1 MSERC
6 SKNVHACN
14 PLTASP
20 LLPIGRSIIHHPS
33 HSFLQVKKFA
43 FIFLVDYESLIFV
56 FWAASV
62 LFSEAVMTKCCRWS
76 QGRYLGLSLADLIPP
91 FMLAD
96 TGQQTCPLYCFSS
109 ASTFSSSPGACLCS
123 RLAALRPQISNQ
135 TVKWLQRLA
144 KQIPTPRLK
153 GERKEREDDE
163 DYDHLQQRA
172 EDRYAM
178 HQDLRSVLK
187 YDPDHAWKEKRCPKI
202 APVCSWATLTNKHGV
217 CSLKA
222 QKWSKTHRKRDSPK
236 KWYVPRRGN
245 YNSSRRK
252 AKLLIIVYANQ
263 TSSIHSP
270 SAGERKTF

>member
-1 MSERC
+1 MRSAYHTNAMNARWLLLSAILNVPFKLCFNMSERC

-20 LLPIGRSIIHHPS
+20 LLPICRGIIHHPS

-43 FIFLVDYESLIFV
+43 VIFLVDYESLISV

-62 LFSEAVMTKCCRWS
+62 LFSEAVMTECCRWL

-109 ASTFSSSPGACLCS
+109 ASTFSSSPGARVCS
-123 RLAALRPQISNQ
+123 RLAALPPQISNQ

-144 KQIPTPRLK
+144 KQIPTLRLK

-163 DYDHLQQRA
+163 DYDHLQQCA
-172 EDRYAM
+172 EDR
-178 HQDLRSVLK
+178 
-187 YDPDHAWKEKRCPKI
+187 
-202 APVCSWATLTNKHGV
+202 
-217 CSLKA
+217 
-222 QKWSKTHRKRDSPK
+222 
-236 KWYVPRRGN
+236 
-245 YNSSRRK
+245 
-252 AKLLIIVYANQ
+252 
-263 TSSIHSP
+263 
-270 SAGERKTF
+270 